1 MYYVG
6 IDLGGTNIAVGLV
19 DENGKIVAKKSTP
32 TLAQRTPE
40 EIVKD
45 MAVTSVAVVEEY
57 GIDMDEV
64 ESVGVAC
71 PGFIEKKLGI
81 LITGANLPFHDY
93 EMRKEIQKYID
104 KPVFL
109 DNDANCAAWAEAVAG
124 AAKGVKDSVMITL
137 GTGVGG
143 GIVINGSL
151 YSGFNFYGAELGHM
165 VIAVDGR
172 QCGCGRKGCWEAY
185 SSATALIK
193 LTKEYAEKDK
203 SSVMWKMY
211 EEEGKFSGRTAFN
224 AAKQGDKT
232 AQAVV
237 DEYIKYLAAGIAN
250 MINIFQPE
258 VFVIGGGVSNEGEN
272 LLAPL
277 RIAVEKEKYNGTI
290 SPFFKDGI
298 IVKAELGNDAGI
310 VGAALLRE

>member
-19 DENGKIVAKKSTP
+19 NEEGKIVAKKSTP
-32 TLAQRTPE
+32 TLAQRSPE

-45 MAVTSVAVVEEY
+45 MAMTSIAVVEEF
-57 GIDMDEV
+57 GASMDEV
-64 ESVGVAC
+64 ASVGVAC
-71 PGFIEKKLGI
+71 PGFIEKNLGI
-81 LITGANLPFHDY
+81 LITGANLPFHNY
-93 EMRKEIQKYID
+93 EMRKEIQKYIN
-104 KPVFL
+104 KPIYL
-109 DNDANCAAWAEAVAG
+109 DNDANCAAWAEAIAG

-143 GIVINGSL
+143 GIVVNGSL
-151 YSGFNFYGAELGHM
+151 YSGFNFFGAELGHM
-165 VIAVDGR
+165 VLEVDGE

-193 LTKEYAEKDK
+193 FTKEFAENDK
-203 SSVMWKMY
+203 ESIMWKMY

-224 AAKQGDKT
+224 AAKLGDKT

-237 DEYIKYLAAGIAN
+237 DKYIKYLAAGIAN
-250 MINIFQPE
+250 IVSIFQPE

-277 RIAVEKEKYNGTI
+277 REAVKKEKYEGTE
-290 SPFFKDGI
+290 SPYFKDGT